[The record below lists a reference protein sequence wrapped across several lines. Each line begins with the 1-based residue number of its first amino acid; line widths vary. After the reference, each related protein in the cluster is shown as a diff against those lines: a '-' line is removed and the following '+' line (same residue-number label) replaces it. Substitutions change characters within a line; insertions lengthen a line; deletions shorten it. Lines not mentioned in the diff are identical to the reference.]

1 MNENLYTH
9 MIADLSDQIKNKTLE
24 SAEYRARLVQVT
36 EEKAQA
42 VKDLAFVQRVLDS
55 DEGLKE
61 LFDEQ
66 AKKLEKEVEHGA

>member
-24 SAEYRARLVQVT
+24 SAEYRARLVQAT

-66 AKKLEKEVEHGA
+66 AKKLEEEATHGA